1 MTTPPTIPTPQ
12 NGDSPNPTVAL
23 LTQLA
28 IGPDFREVATV
39 LLRQQLRERYP
50 NLDIDPDTAMV
61 VYPVWQVV
69 EDQVLA
75 AEPRYH
81 SLTGILA
88 RQAITKEPCLFI
100 EGEHFLTQQPLTVP
114 PAHLPVRIGD
124 IAYMLNLL
132 APVMLRGY
140 QAQQLVFWNQSSA
153 AGNGPHW
160 HKLSS
165 VLREFWNVQQVP
177 GWSAED
183 CRLARQ
189 LFHAP
194 DPASR
199 PGLRACVVDIDWV
212 QDDGS
217 LSHYDG
223 DLVAVLIGKEAGRDV
238 ILTHSL
244 PPMYDKYASLEQ
256 LGQALPAK
264 LGSPMHGKKIQWRLL
279 EPEGNFF
286 DQLACALIALQIKAI
301 GSIDFSNGVTVSN
314 DHAALA
320 APPSDGQETD
330 ANLEW
335 FEQQLP
341 DWLSQA
347 STSDLNAYSRHL
359 KDLAALHNQN
369 AGKLYQD
376 GIAPIRQYALDA
388 LKAEML
394 KAHPDAANLMLDKL
408 EIVVQSLVVW
418 GTFTVPGQVETS
430 VFDLAD
436 LALQNLIALPLGTKT
451 LREKNGRALPAWLTV
466 TYLESLITRV
476 NIGSTYPALIKRTL
490 LDDAEESTRRQ
501 QLYTAHLRVQLP
513 LLALQCKIRREA
525 GIDERG
531 YRYLSALMETDSSK
545 RQVEGQPIVLR
556 QLAFVPKRRTEAT
569 QDPVDNMFVIG
580 PQDRHAGPCLLYRP
594 LLDQPL
600 TQYPTPTNLLY
611 AIAQSASLRDS
622 VLAWLPD
629 TVRNDYN
636 QYVFPGALPS
646 PWTVAE
652 FLVDPDKL
660 WVMSGPIALGEQVVN
675 DDIFATLFKANAT
688 ALVTL
693 ADRQSVSNAE
703 ARWATFKHAGWLIL
717 NAALPFLGRG
727 LSTAAWI
734 WQVMDQLQQV
744 VESVEHP
751 EQQSP
756 GTAIADLLLNLGMAV
771 ALHAVTRSAAQRQAL
786 QGARLKPQLP
796 SVKPSAPVALT
807 VEKLTDLTTD
817 ELPASAA
824 SPLYASGAI
833 NRTAPRLGTV
843 LDRFKVAKPADL
855 GDAISTEGLHLHLYP
870 QGEHYY
876 APVGPRWFKV
886 RVDEN
891 GTVMIVDPTQP
902 DRIGPLLISNRRG
915 EWFVDTRLRL
925 RGGGPK
931 HLIRRAEGLAKKR
944 AEQLRKQLS
953 EFEEAK
959 KTGQTSLR
967 LAREAMD
974 TGPSS
979 SLDANRTA
987 YLQALEAHR
996 DQYET
1001 ALQQLKELNVHAP
1014 LPDYPQKALSYL
1026 KAQVELTSAGIRE
1039 ALTRFTPKLR
1049 TVLVQIEQQAASAH
1063 ERNIEDA
1070 RQMSALNRDMIQR
1083 LEYMHTRFGELHKLS
1098 KDGTRLISTTKGSL
1112 PAYQRDDLKAL
1123 QVTLARNLCLTETT
1137 QTTEPAAWAGIDQ
1150 LVDTADVS
1158 IQCLRDTLNE
1168 SGGLRLDERIDTLSS
1183 LIEQFQILDE
1193 RLQDFPDDFS
1203 EHVITDQIQAL
1214 RRHLA
1219 EFGTRA
1225 LSNLGLL
1232 SAERDRARSRPSPPP
1247 TPPKP
1252 QKKFIRTRYNGMLIG
1267 EPRLSA
1273 TGDDTGLVDIRS
1285 PLTHKIVATY
1295 HEKSP
1300 GSWVERLRTP
1310 TSTPTPTPVDMQA
1323 SVNQGQVLL
1332 DGLPTFLERMT
1343 KLASQVERTP
1353 IGIEYLFHQHI
1364 AQLEVIGAKIE
1375 EGLTQS
1381 NETESH
1387 PFSASKV
1394 NKALGDAVT
1403 DLYQR
1408 SNNQVL
1414 LMLKQRP
1421 PTVQALDWL
1430 KKHNAVKIKKTVSR
1444 RRLKSAMPTYLDEYT
1459 ISQSETHEVLWYAH
1473 FHYSA
1478 TWTHPR
1484 AYQYGRLKTVAEHAL
1499 GAAADTPKGLSDTQK
1514 IAYYRSEVSQ
1524 ESARLL
1530 FFT

>member
-12 NGDSPNPTVAL
+12 NGYSPNPTVAL

-132 APVMLRGY
+132 APVMLRSY

-347 STSDLNAYSRHL
+347 STSDLNAYSR
-359 KDLAALHNQN
+359 
-369 AGKLYQD
+369 
-376 GIAPIRQYALDA
+376 
-388 LKAEML
+388 
-394 KAHPDAANLMLDKL
+394 
-408 EIVVQSLVVW
+408 
-418 GTFTVPGQVETS
+418 
-430 VFDLAD
+430 
-436 LALQNLIALPLGTKT
+436 
-451 LREKNGRALPAWLTV
+451 
-466 TYLESLITRV
+466 
-476 NIGSTYPALIKRTL
+476 
-490 LDDAEESTRRQ
+490 
-501 QLYTAHLRVQLP
+501 QLP

-786 QGARLKPQLP
+786 QGASLKPQLP

-886 RVDEN
+886 RVDED

-1232 SAERDRARSRPSPPP
+1232 SAERDRVRSRPSPPP

-1300 GSWVERLRTP
+1300 GIWVERLRTP

>member
-1 MTTPPTIPTPQ
+1 MTTTPSSPTPQ
-12 NGDSPNPTVAL
+12 NGDSPNPTAAL

-28 IGPDFREVATV
+28 IGPDFREVAAV

-50 NLDIDPDTAMV
+50 SLDIDPDTAMV

-69 EDQVLA
+69 EDQVLV

-223 DLVAVLIGKEAGRDV
+223 HLVAVLIGKEAGRDV

-264 LGSPMHGKKIQWRLL
+264 LSSPMYGKRIQWRLL

-301 GSIDFSNGVTVSN
+301 GNIDFSNDVTVSN

-330 ANLEW
+330 TNLDW

-347 STSDLNAYSRHL
+347 STSDLNAYSRHF
-359 KDLAALHNQN
+359 KDLAALHSLN
-369 AGKLYQD
+369 AGKQYQD
-376 GIAPIRQYALDA
+376 GIAPIRQYALDT

-436 LALQNLIALPLGTKT
+436 LALQNLIALPLGNKT

-476 NIGSTYPALIKRTL
+476 NIGSAYPALIKRTL
-490 LDDAEESTRRQ
+490 LDDATESTRRQ

-513 LLALQCKIRREA
+513 LLALQYKIRREA

-531 YRYLSALMETDSSK
+531 YRYVAALMETDSSK

-556 QLAFVPKRRTEAT
+556 QLAFMPKRRTEAN
-569 QDPVDNMFVIG
+569 QDMVANMFIIG
-580 PQDRHAGPCLLYRP
+580 PQDLHTGPCLLYRP

-600 TQYPTPTNLLY
+600 AQYPTPTNLLY
-611 AIAQSASLRDS
+611 AIAQSASLRES

-629 TVRNDYN
+629 AVRNDYS

-652 FLVDPDKL
+652 FLIDPDKL
-660 WVMSGPIALGEQVVN
+660 WVMSGPIALGEHVMN
-675 DDIFATLFKANAT
+675 ADIFATLYNANAT
-688 ALVTL
+688 ALVEL

-727 LSTAAWI
+727 LATAAWI

-744 VESVEHP
+744 VKSVEHP
-751 EQQSP
+751 EQQAP
-756 GTAIADLLLNLGMAV
+756 GTAIAELLLNLGMAI
-771 ALHAVTRSAAQRQAL
+771 ALHVVTRSTASPGSRVKTQIPP
-786 QGARLKPQLP
+786 GAPSKPATLE
-796 SVKPSAPVALT
+796 
-807 VEKLTDLTTD
+807 VEKLADLKTD
-817 ELPASAA
+817 ELPANAA
-824 SPLYASGAI
+824 NPLYASGAI
-833 NRTAPRLGTV
+833 NRTAVRLGTV
-843 LDRFKVAKPADL
+843 LDSLKVTKPADL
-855 GDAISTEGLHLHLYP
+855 GKAISTEGIHLHLYP

-886 RVDEN
+886 RVDEDA
-891 GTVMIVDPTQP
+891 TVMIVDPTLP
-902 DRIGPLLISNRRG
+902 ERIGPLLISNKRG

-931 HLIRRAEGLAKKR
+931 SLISKAEKLARKR

-953 EFEEAK
+953 EFEETK
-959 KTGQTSLR
+959 KTGQSSLR
-967 LAREAMD
+967 QARESMD
-974 TGPSS
+974 TGTAS

-996 DQYET
+996 DQYEV
-1001 ALQQLKELNVHAP
+1001 ALQQLKELNMHAP

-1026 KAQVELTSAGIRE
+1026 KAQVELTNAGIRE

-1049 TVLVQIEQQAASAH
+1049 SVLVQIEQQAASAN

-1070 RQMSALNRDMIQR
+1070 RQMSALNHDMIQR
-1083 LEYMHTRFGELHKLS
+1083 LDYMQTRFGELHNLS
-1098 KDGTRLISTTKGSL
+1098 REGARLIRTTKGSL
-1112 PAYQRDDLKAL
+1112 PAYKLDDLKAL

-1137 QTTEPAAWAGIDQ
+1137 QVTEPAAWAGIDL

-1168 SGGLRLDERIDTLSS
+1168 SGALRLDERIDTLSS

-1193 RLQDFPDDFS
+1193 RLQDFPDEFS
-1203 EHVITDQIQAL
+1203 KVVISDQIQSL
-1214 RRHLA
+1214 RRHLT
-1219 EFGTRA
+1219 EFGKRA
-1225 LSNLGLL
+1225 VGKLGVL
-1232 SAERDRARSRPSPPP
+1232 SAERDIVRSRPSPSL
-1247 TPPKP
+1247 TPPRP
-1252 QKKFIRTRYNGMLIG
+1252 EKKFIRTRYNGMLVG

-1295 HEKSP
+1295 HEKPP
-1300 GSWVERLRTP
+1300 GIWVERLPTP
-1310 TSTPTPTPVDMQA
+1310 TSTSPSTPTPVDMQV
-1323 SVNQGQVLL
+1323 SVNQGQALL

-1343 KLASQVERTP
+1343 HLASKVERTP
-1353 IGIEYLFHQHI
+1353 IGIEYLYHHHI
-1364 AQLEVIGAKIE
+1364 AQLEAISATID
-1375 EGLTQS
+1375 EGLTQN
-1381 NETESH
+1381 NETESQ
-1387 PFSASKV
+1387 PISASKV
-1394 NKALGDAVT
+1394 NKALSDAVT
-1403 DLYQR
+1403 DLYRR

-1414 LMLKQRP
+1414 LMFKQRP
-1421 PTVQALDWL
+1421 PTVLAVDWL
-1430 KKHNAVKIKKTVSR
+1430 KKHSAVKIKKTVSR
-1444 RRLKSAMPTYLDEYT
+1444 RPLKSAMPLYLDEYT
-1459 ISQSETHEVLWYAH
+1459 VSESETQEVLWYAH
-1473 FHYSA
+1473 FHYST

-1484 AYQYGRLKTVAEHAL
+1484 AYVYGRLKTVVEHAL
-1499 GAAADTPKGLSDTQK
+1499 GAAADTTKGLNDTQK
-1514 IAYYRSEVSQ
+1514 IAYYRSEISQ
-1524 ESARLL
+1524 EEARLL
-1530 FFT
+1530 FFN